1 MTVVR
6 MGGASGQGAD
16 LAAGEP
22 QARWRAA
29 ANLAQVRTVAAVE
42 ALGRAL
48 SDSEP
53 FVRWEAARALGE
65 VARNAH
71 EPAVAVAAGQAILD
85 AAASLDAGAR
95 EAAAD
100 AVASWGAKG
109 PLEPALL
116 LVNDVD
122 ATVRAAAVR
131 ALGLAGGGVTAVV
144 SAALKRA
151 LTDAEPEVRRMAA
164 NAIAWCRDETAT
176 PALQESLRDAS
187 PLVRA
192 AALRALSRLST
203 GGAEDIALPL
213 LRDPDPGVRA
223 EAIRFLRQ
231 HGSEACMEALAAMA
245 GDATT
250 IGETSIG
257 EMAAEARVALRRL
270 VPWPARV
277 LKR

>member
-1 MTVVR
+1 MTLVR
-6 MGGASGQGAD
+6 IGGASGEGAD
-16 LAAGEP
+16 LAALDP
-22 QARWRAA
+22 QVRWRAA

-85 AAASLDAGAR
+85 AAASLDPGTR
-95 EAAAD
+95 QAAAD

-109 PLEPALL
+109 PLEPVLL
-116 LVNDVD
+116 LANDVD
-122 ATVRAAAVR
+122 PAVRAAAVR
-131 ALGLAGGGVTAVV
+131 ALGLAGGGVTTVV

-203 GGAEDIALPL
+203 GGAEDTALPL

-245 GDATT
+245 SDATT

-257 EMAAEARVALRRL
+257 EMAAEARLALRRL